1 MLPMLEICWT
11 FWICDLI
18 VFIEFGIF
26 LAIISSNFLP
36 FSPRASTS
44 GTQWSLGLAYIY
56 IFFLFPPT
64 PHTLAWR
71 ILIPHQGL
79 NQCPWQWKHHVLTAR
94 LPRNSHFGTLKL
106 SHGSLHGLFIS
117 QILFLSVAFRTIA
130 VPLMSIAVPLIARDR
145 FYLLQCVICV

>member
-1 MLPMLEICWT
+1 MLFRCLLACLVFNEKSNATFIFVFLYVTSFSLDSGFLFVIDFEKFDHDVPGVLFMLPMLEICWT

-56 IFFLFPPT
+56 IFFVSPHPT
-64 PHTLAWR
+64 HSSLKDLNSTPGVESMPLAV
-71 ILIPHQGL
+71 
-79 NQCPWQWKHHVLTAR
+79 KA
-94 LPRNSHFGTLKL
+94 PRPN
-106 SHGSLHGLFIS
+106 
-117 QILFLSVAFRTIA
+117 
-130 VPLMSIAVPLIARDR
+130 
-145 FYLLQCVICV
+145 C